1 MNKFLYEVDSEKAKE
16 LAHARFTDNARVCN
30 YLHTLIENN
39 DDRRFNFTILNLGE
53 VMKIAAI
60 EINLKQEEIEKNL
73 KLEKEQIRD
82 RRMSTIVKEL
92 NHKLNMRFDFDE
104 DIDIVKCLYTYN
116 GIGHIFISKM
126 EFCSLLDQSDIS
138 IDHLEKI

>member
-1 MNKFLYEVDSEKAKE
+1 MNKFLYEVDSEKARE
-16 LAHARFTDNARVCN
+16 LADARFTDNAQVCN

-104 DIDIVKCLYTYN
+104 DIDIVKCLYTHN

-126 EFCSLLDQSDIS
+126 EFCLLLDQSDIS

>member
-1 MNKFLYEVDSEKAKE
+1 MNNFLYEVDAEKARE
-16 LAHARFTDNARVCN
+16 LSDARFKDNAEVCN
-30 YLHTLIENN
+30 YLHSLIEKN

-53 VMKIAAI
+53 VMKISAI
-60 EINLKQEEIEKNL
+60 EINLKQEEIQKNL

-104 DIDIVKCLYTYN
+104 DISIVKCLYTYN
-116 GIGHIFISKM
+116 GIGHIFIDKM
-126 EFCSLLDQSDIS
+126 GFCELLDQSDIS
-138 IDHLEKI
+138 IEHLEKI